1 MRGKAFCPAHVTGFF
16 KAGGGGSVGAGFSMG
31 LGVTTEAEALCGSG
45 TSIEARGRE
54 CADLSVSECVA
65 GRFRDISG
73 FGGRLEI
80 RHELGVPPGYG
91 LGCSAAAALSLAYAL
106 DEALGTGLGAQRAAS
121 VAHEAELEC
130 RTGLGDVAAAW
141 RGGFEIRTAPG
152 GPGKGMLSSVQL
164 PGTAAVVACIAPV
177 PTKDFMRDR
186 MGGING
192 LGGKMV
198 AELSRGGGLARFH
211 RMSFEFAEHAGLA
224 TARVR
229 RAARALRGAGL
240 GCGVAMIGETVFSLV
255 PAVRAGEA
263 ARVLRSSLDAEV
275 LVSCIGGGAHLEAP

>member
-1 MRGKAFCPAHVTGFF
+1 
-16 KAGGGGSVGAGFSMG
+16 MG
-31 LGVTTEAEALCGSG
+31 LGVTTEAEALSGSG

-65 GRFRDISG
+65 GRFRDIAG

-106 DEALGTGLGAQRAAS
+106 DEALGTDLGMERAAA

-130 RTGLGDVAAAW
+130 RTGLGDVLAAW
-141 RGGFEIRTAPG
+141 RGGFEIRTVAG
-152 GPGKGMLSSVQL
+152 GPGKGRVSSAGL

-177 PTKDFMRDR
+177 PTKEFMRDR

-198 AELSRGGGLARFH
+198 TELSRGGGLARFH

-229 RAARALRGAGL
+229 RAARVLRSAGL
-240 GCGVAMIGETVFSLV
+240 GCGVAMIGETVFCLA
-255 PAVRAGEA
+255 PALRAGEA
-263 ARVLRSSLDAEV
+263 ARALRSSLGAEV
-275 LVSCIGGGAHLEAP
+275 LVSGVGGGARLVAS